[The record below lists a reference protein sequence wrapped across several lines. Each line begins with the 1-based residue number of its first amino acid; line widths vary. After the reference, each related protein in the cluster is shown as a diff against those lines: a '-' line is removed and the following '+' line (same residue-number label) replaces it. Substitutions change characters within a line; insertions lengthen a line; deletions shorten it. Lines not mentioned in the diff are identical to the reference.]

1 MNLLALRE
9 QLSLSAYAAT
19 SADDTPLTVP
29 DALVHFMNRTSFGIR
44 QAEYQAAAA
53 MGYEAFVEAQLKPN
67 PGAAS
72 TVETAIKAA
81 LPSVNMTGAQ
91 LYAAYPPADN
101 QDFVALSELR
111 AATLL
116 RQLYSPNQLF
126 EVMVEFWTDH
136 FSIEHIHGFD
146 RIAKTIDDQ
155 DIRRNAMGKFKD
167 LLNASARSPA
177 MLFYLDNY
185 VNVKNGAQ
193 ENYARELLELHTLG
207 VDGGYGE
214 VDVKNVA
221 RAFTGWSFNRTQIS
235 FVFNARNHDT
245 DAKAVL
251 ELELGKNRGIEDGQ
265 DVLNMLAAHPSTAKF
280 IASKLVRRFVSDAPP
295 ENLVAKVQA
304 EFLKTQGDV
313 TSMLRVIFNS
323 IEFAASADLKVKRPQ
338 EYVQSL
344 LRVSDAKLTGNT
356 YIRALNNVY
365 EGLGQVWSNW
375 AAPNGYPDVASYWIN
390 STAWLGRWNFVFAA
404 VEGRLDRGITIDL
417 NALAGGAKSADALID
432 RLSER
437 LLRRKLS
444 QTDRAALLASTAD
457 GSASNVELRGDVLV
471 SRTRELSAL
480 LLSSRYF
487 NYR

>member
-1 MNLLALRE
+1 MNLLALRA
-9 QLSLSAYAAT
+9 QLSLSAQAAA
-19 SADDTPLTVP
+19 SVDETPLTAP

-53 MGYEAFVEAQLKPN
+53 MGYETFVESQLKPN

-72 TVETAIKAA
+72 AVENAIKGA
-81 LPSVNMTGAQ
+81 LPSINMTGAQ
-91 LYAAYPPADN
+91 LYAAYPPVDN
-101 QDFVALSELR
+101 QDFVALAELR

-116 RQLYSPNQLF
+116 RQLFSPNQLF

-155 DIRRNAMGKFKD
+155 DIRKNAMGKFKD

-251 ELELGKNRGIEDGQ
+251 DLELAKNRGVEDAQ

-280 IASKLVRRFVSDAPP
+280 IATKLVRRFVSDTPP
-295 ENLVAKVQA
+295 ENLVSKVQA

-313 TSMLRVIFNS
+313 TAMLRVIFNS
-323 IEFAASADLKVKRPQ
+323 LEFVASADLKVKRPQ

-344 LRVSDAKLTGNT
+344 LRVTDAKLTGNT
-356 YIRALNNVY
+356 YIRALGAVY
-365 EGLGQVWSNW
+365 EGLGHVWSNW

-404 VEGRLDRGITIDL
+404 LEGRLDRGITIDL
-417 NALAGGAKSADALID
+417 TALAGSAKTADALID

-457 GSASNVELRGDVLV
+457 GSASNVELRADVLS
-471 SRTRELSAL
+471 SRTRELAAL